1 MIIVM
6 YLSFLKIFM
15 RQKAA
20 ISSTGASL
28 CIKRNTKV
36 VGMLQTDNFKV
47 LLRMRGV

>member
-28 CIKRNTKV
+28 CIKRNVHKSGGNVTN
-36 VGMLQTDNFKV
+36 G
-47 LLRMRGV
+47 